1 MTNAKSPAD
10 SSCFGYI
17 ILSSIEDA
25 RKCISSLNNTE
36 LNGNLISVTFDKVD
50 LMKVSHSSSPFSN
63 TYENYFISLFPFFNN
78 DYCFVSQSQ
87 NNQSQSQNN
96 QGPSR
101 NNQGQSRN
109 NQGQSRNNQG
119 QSRNNLGQSQN
130 N

>member
-63 TYENYFISLFPFFNN
+63 TYENYFISLFHSTMII
-78 DYCFVSQSQ
+78 VLLAKARTIKVKARTTKVQV
-87 NNQSQSQNN
+87 
-96 QGPSR
+96 GTIKVKA
-101 NNQGQSRN
+101 GTTKVKA
-109 NQGQSRNNQG
+109 GTTKVKAG
-119 QSRNNLGQSQN
+119 TI
-130 N
+130 

>member
-63 TYENYFISLFPFFNN
+63 TYENYFISLFPFNN

-87 NNQSQSQNN
+87 NNQSSSQNN

-109 NQGQSRNNQG
+109 NQGQSRNN
-119 QSRNNLGQSQN
+119 LGQSQN